1 MASSRAVAVALL
13 VVPPT
18 SSSSSPSFALV
29 SSRKH
34 RNKWVFPK
42 GGVES
47 GETSK
52 EAALREAWEEG
63 DPRTSCLHSP
73 LYILLIY
80 LLFYVTGGLKTD
92 QATHVAHL
100 LTALD
105 PSPHILSPTSNP
117 NSPSFVSS
125 AKYYFELFLLPSIPS
140 LPVEDNSTGPLA
152 KDWPESE
159 ERSRMVAH
167 GWKELEERVCWGRR
181 EGVMKQAIEKAKVW
195 FENSE
200 S

>member
-52 EAALREAWEEG
+52 EAALREAWEE
-63 DPRTSCLHSP
+63 
-73 LYILLIY
+73 
-80 LLFYVTGGLKTD
+80 GGLKTD